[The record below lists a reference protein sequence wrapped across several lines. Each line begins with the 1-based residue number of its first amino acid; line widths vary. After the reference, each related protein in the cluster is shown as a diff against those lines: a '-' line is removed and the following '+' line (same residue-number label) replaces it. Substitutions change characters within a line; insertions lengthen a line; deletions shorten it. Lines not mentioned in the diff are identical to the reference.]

1 MRCEN
6 RGASIRARF
15 LHPSE
20 YTVTNPRWTAAQ
32 ARELYNM
39 PQWGEGYF
47 DVSPQGHVVVRPH
60 PGRPDVAIDLYALA
74 QRLPREGLELPVLVR
89 FADILH
95 DRVDSLTGAF
105 AEVIAELG
113 YKGRYTA
120 VYPIKV
126 NQQGDVVGQIV
137 RHGAERVG
145 LEAGSKPELAAVLGM
160 ARPGSVVV
168 CNGYKDRAYIR
179 RALIGQKL
187 GHKVYIVVEKLSE
200 LPLVLDEARALA
212 VDPLIGLR
220 VRLSANFTS
229 TQQNTGGEKAKFGLT
244 SPQILEAVEMLRAA
258 GRLDAVRMVHF
269 HLGSQVANVQDVAKG
284 LREAARYYVEL
295 RRLGAPVDVVDV
307 GGGLGVDYEGTRS
320 RSFCSMN
327 YSLREY
333 ARNIL
338 RTLQEACIE
347 AGEPQPGVISE
358 SGRALTAH
366 HAVLIA
372 DVIDRDEL
380 PSPQLDAPAED
391 APAVLHELHAL
402 FGQIDVQGPIETLHD
417 AAQFFG
423 DAQIQYTMNLL
434 SLPQRA
440 WAERAYYALAHA
452 VLPKLD
458 PGIRAQ
464 REAIDELREKL
475 ASKYFVNFSVFQS
488 VPDAWAIDQVFP
500 IMPIHRLDE
509 RPEVRTRLCDLTCD
523 SDGRLDQYVDRE
535 GLMPTLALHA
545 LKAREP
551 YLLGFFMVGA
561 YQEILGDMH
570 NLFGDTNA
578 VNVVLDGAGGWTLE
592 DPEHGDR
599 TDELLRYVHLEPER
613 LAAAYRDK
621 LDRAGLPPD
630 EAQALLRELESGL
643 TGYTYLSA

>member
-1 MRCEN
+1 VT
-6 RGASIRARF
+6 
-15 LHPSE
+15 HPG
-20 YTVTNPRWTAAQ
+20 WTAAQ
-32 ARELYNM
+32 ARDLYNM

-47 DVSPQGHVVVRPH
+47 DVSERGHVIVRPH
-60 PGRPDVAIDLYALA
+60 PGHPEATIDLYELA
-74 QRLPREGLELPVLVR
+74 QRLPREGLALPVLLR
-89 FADILH
+89 FVDILH
-95 DRVDSLTGAF
+95 DRVDALTGAF
-105 AEVIAELG
+105 AAVIDELG
-113 YKGRYTA
+113 YAGRYTA

-126 NQQGDVVGQIV
+126 NQQGDVVEQIV
-137 RHGAERVG
+137 RHGSDRVG

-160 ARPGSVVV
+160 AHPGSIVV

-187 GHKVYIVVEKLSE
+187 GHKVYVVVEKLSE
-200 LPLVLDEARALA
+200 LPLVIEEAKALQ

-244 SPQILEAVEMLRAA
+244 APQILEAVEMLRAA
-258 GRLDAVRMVHF
+258 GRLDAVQMVHF

>member
-1 MRCEN
+1 MT
-6 RGASIRARF
+6 
-15 LHPSE
+15 HPSW
-20 YTVTNPRWTAAQ
+20 NAAQ
-32 ARELYNM
+32 ARDLYNM

-47 DVSPQGHVVVRPH
+47 DVSAQGRVVVRPH
-60 PGRPDVAIDLYALA
+60 PGRPDVTIDLFELA
-74 QRLPREGLELPVLVR
+74 RRLPREGLDLPVLVR

-95 DRVDSLTGAF
+95 DRVDALTGAF
-105 AEVIAELG
+105 AEVIGELG
-113 YKGRYTA
+113 YEGGYTA

-126 NQQGDVVGQIV
+126 NQQGDVVEQIV
-137 RHGAERVG
+137 RHGGDRVG
-145 LEAGSKPELAAVLGM
+145 LEAGSKPELAAVLGL
-160 ARPGSVVV
+160 ARPGSIVV
-168 CNGYKDRAYIR
+168 CNGYKDRGYIR

-200 LPLVLDEARALA
+200 LPLVIDEARALD
-212 VDPLIGLR
+212 VEPLIGLR

-258 GRLDAVRMVHF
+258 GRLDAVQMVHF

-338 RTLQEACIE
+338 RTLQEACAE
-347 AGEPQPGVISE
+347 SGEPQPNVISE

-380 PSPQLDAPAED
+380 PSPRLDAPDDE

-402 FGQIDVQGPIETLHD
+402 FDQIDAQGPIETLHD

-423 DAQIQYTMNLL
+423 DAQVQYTMGLL

-464 REAIDELREKL
+464 REAVEELREKL
-475 ASKYFVNFSVFQS
+475 AAKYFCNFSVFQS

-500 IMPIHRLDE
+500 IVPIHRLDE
-509 RPEVRTRLCDLTCD
+509 RPEVRARLCDLTCD

-545 LKAREP
+545 LREGEP
-551 YLLGFFMVGA
+551 YLIGFFMVGA

-578 VNVVLDGAGGWTLE
+578 VNVVLGGADGWTLE
-592 DPEHGDR
+592 GAEHGDR
-599 TDELLRYVHLEPER
+599 TDELLRYVHLEPEK
-613 LAAAYRDK
+613 LAATYREK
-621 LDRAGLPPD
+621 LDRAGLPAA
-630 EAQALLRELESGL
+630 EAQDLLQELESGL
-643 TGYTYLSA
+643 SGYTYLSA